1 VTLPAGARVADA
13 LEAAGGATGDA
24 DLAAVNLARAVVDG
38 EQVYVPAPGEAPPA
52 AADPGEGAVGGGVG
66 GSGGPAGGGSPLV
79 DLNAADAATL
89 ETLPGVGPVIAERI
103 VTWREENG
111 PFTSVDELAEVS
123 GIGPAML
130 AKIRDA
136 ARV

>member
-1 VTLPAGARVADA
+1 
-13 LEAAGGATGDA
+13 
-24 DLAAVNLARAVVDG
+24 
-38 EQVYVPAPGEAPPA
+38 
-52 AADPGEGAVGGGVG
+52 
-66 GSGGPAGGGSPLV
+66 
-79 DLNAADAATL
+79 
-89 ETLPGVGPVIAERI
+89 VIAERI